1 VGYGSDT
8 ARLSR
13 IDSSPII
20 SAMGLADDMSWR
32 YRTGAFH
39 DTYGWG
45 EEQAGPWKAGLVLD
59 FMAANQVEPRRA
71 CEVGCGTGAV
81 IRRLAE
87 EMPGTSFTGFDI
99 APVIGTNEER
109 PNLRFELRD
118 IVTEPPTELFDLAL
132 LLDVIEHVENPWEL
146 LRSVRR
152 SASMAIFHIP
162 LELSAQSMLRPRA
175 LHLSRETQGHLHFF
189 TRESALWLLSESGF
203 EVVAA
208 TYTPSWRWAAK
219 RRLRSAIAFPLR
231 LALTAISEEFAARAV
246 GGMPLLVLC
255 R

>member
-1 VGYGSDT
+1 M
-8 ARLSR
+8 
-13 IDSSPII
+13 SS
-20 SAMGLADDMSWR
+20 R

-39 DTYGWG
+39 DAYGWG
-45 EEQAGPWKAGLVLD
+45 EEQAGPWKASVVLD
-59 FMAANQVEPRRA
+59 FMAANHIEPRRA
-71 CEVGCGTGAV
+71 CEIGCGTGAV

-87 EMPGTSFTGFDI
+87 AMPDTSFTGFDI
-99 APVIGTNEER
+99 APVIDANEER
-109 PNLRFELRD
+109 PNLSFELRD
-118 IVTEPPTELFDLAL
+118 IVTEPLNEMFDLAL

-152 SASMAIFHIP
+152 SASTAIFHIP

-175 LHLSRETQGHLHFF
+175 LRLSRETQGHLHFF
-189 TRESALWLLSESGF
+189 TRESAFWLLSETGF
-203 EVVAA
+203 EVVSA

-219 RRLRSAIAFPLR
+219 RRLRSAVAFPLR
-231 LALTAISEEFAARAV
+231 LALTAMSEEFAARAV